1 MLWIKSLRRDQVYL
15 AFLWEMFFKRNQP
28 DSVKRSFW
36 LFDFSELIPC
46 GVVRVELMNI
56 GVPSGNNSI
65 SNGSWGSI
73 HSNNLL
79 NITFQVSNWGTTE
92 FFARGFINERENTNS
107 RQTRA
112 MCSNKQFS
120 LRADSGVVFFFD
132 KINLTYRVFF
142 EGSSLTH
149 FMPLISFY
157 NAWKHSLKTT
167 ENPRFSN
174 VFRGYTKR
182 SGFLMFSG
190 IIERYQWH

>member
-92 FFARGFINERENTNS
+92 FFARSFINERENTNS

-112 MCSNKQFS
+112 MCSNNFLWGLIQEWYFFLTKS
-120 LRADSGVVFFFD
+120 ILR
-132 KINLTYRVFF
+132 I
-142 EGSSLTH
+142 GSSLKVV
-149 FMPLISFY
+149 P
-157 NAWKHSLKTT
+157 
-167 ENPRFSN
+167 
-174 VFRGYTKR
+174 
-182 SGFLMFSG
+182 
-190 IIERYQWH
+190 